1 MLVDKQLKYMFLV
14 LIKLL
19 RMFIVL
25 LVISAHHVVVGVDHV
40 VTSAH
45 HVTLSLCGW
54 YYPYP
59 YIAL

>member
-1 MLVDKQLKYMFLV
+1 M
-14 LIKLL
+14 
-19 RMFIVL
+19 L
-25 LVISAHHVVVGVDHV
+25 LVINAHHVVVGVDHV

-45 HVTLSLCGW
+45 HVTLPFCGW

>member
-1 MLVDKQLKYMFLV
+1 MFIALGLVLVDKQLKYITF
-14 LIKLL
+14 
-19 RMFIVL
+19 
-25 LVISAHHVVVGVDHV
+25 SAHHVVGVDYV

-45 HVTLSLCGW
+45 HVTLPLCGW